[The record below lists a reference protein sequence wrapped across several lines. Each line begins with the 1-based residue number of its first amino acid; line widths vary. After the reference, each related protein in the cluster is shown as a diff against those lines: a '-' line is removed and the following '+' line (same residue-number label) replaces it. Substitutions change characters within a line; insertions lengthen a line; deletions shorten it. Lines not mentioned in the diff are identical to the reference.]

1 LYGTIYVLYVFCQ
14 VLAVVLSDLV
24 ELMEG
29 LVLLRLISQG
39 EEDIRQGKTITQ
51 KRVVKD
57 MKNMLAQHGR

>member
-1 LYGTIYVLYVFCQ
+1 MYGTIYVLYVFCQ